1 MNKQIIYI
9 LGAVLLL
16 TGSVQAATNAIDLPL
31 YTETGVI
38 DEVRLNENVI
48 IISDQLFN
56 IVPYAKVHGNSKY
69 SDVFGIESLRQGII
83 VGVKLDKV
91 GNNSRVITEI
101 WLLNA
106 LPSEDDDD

>member
-9 LGAVLLL
+9 LGTLLLL

-38 DEVRLNENVI
+38 DEVRLDEDVI
-48 IISDQLFN
+48 IISDQFFN
-56 IVPYAKVHGNSKY
+56 IVPYAKINGLSKY
-69 SDVFGIESLRQGII
+69 PGVFTVENLGSGMI
-83 VGVKLDKV
+83 VGVKLDSV

-101 WLLNA
+101 WLLDA
-106 LPSEDDDD
+106 LPEEDDD